1 MKLLLA
7 LITGTL
13 LLPSAASAE
22 TWWLIIA
29 GRHGSSWGNG
39 AVSVFLEKVPME
51 TEEQCITAGDSI
63 FNSKDVESPNNIHH
77 DKSIPTI
84 RYMCILGK

>member
-13 LLPSAASAE
+13 LLPPAASAE

-29 GRHGSSWGNG
+29 GRHGG
-39 AVSVFLEKVPME
+39 ASYGVLSLVLEKVPME

-63 FNSKDVESPNNIHH
+63 FNSKDLEAPNNIHH
-77 DKSIPTI
+77 GKIISNI
-84 RYMCILGK
+84 RYMCVLGK